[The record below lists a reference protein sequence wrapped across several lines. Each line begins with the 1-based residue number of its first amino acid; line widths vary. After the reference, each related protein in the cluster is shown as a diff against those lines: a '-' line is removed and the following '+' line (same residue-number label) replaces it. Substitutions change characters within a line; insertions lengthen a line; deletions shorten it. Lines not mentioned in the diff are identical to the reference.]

1 MQSSSF
7 IFQGQKFNEKW
18 SIHLRGLCW
27 HFTVIEIHDQ
37 HIESTNSFGRVS
49 PMDQWVHC
57 REVHVRCG
65 ESITYSRISNTIGC
79 AYISKQS
86 VIYWNMT
93 WSCKSQYF
101 DILNLKLVLETFN
114 GFLSYFLF
122 PCMRVRKYEFLIP
135 KTLYNFHFKYRYSH
149 LKIRQFIAFK

>member
-1 MQSSSF
+1 MGAAVEKYTYVVENRSPIVGYQTQLDVH
-7 IFQGQKFNEKW
+7 IFKAVCLFLKYDLTLQ
-18 SIHLRGLCW
+18 
-27 HFTVIEIHDQ
+27 
-37 HIESTNSFGRVS
+37 
-49 PMDQWVHC
+49 
-57 REVHVRCG
+57 
-65 ESITYSRISNTIGC
+65 
-79 AYISKQS
+79 
-86 VIYWNMT
+86 
-93 WSCKSQYF
+93 SQYF